1 MLSEPPLH
9 REGGAMAARQ
19 HHDNNVPRDATLPS
33 SLGAFIK
40 KARQDVSMSQRDV
53 EEATNKEVSNG
64 YLSQLE
70 SGKITKPSP
79 HVLYALSS
87 ALSIDYEALMHRA
100 GYILPGA
107 NRAERAPDRP
117 NTYRIENLTSDE
129 EAQLLEYLAF
139 LRAKKK

>member
-1 MLSEPPLH
+1 
-9 REGGAMAARQ
+9 
-19 HHDNNVPRDATLPS
+19 
-33 SLGAFIK
+33 
-40 KARQDVSMSQRDV
+40 MSQRDV

-87 ALSIDYEALMHRA
+87 ALSVDYEALMHRA
-100 GYILPGA
+100 GYILPSA
-107 NRAERAPDRP
+107 SKAEPTKQSRAPTFMID
-117 NTYRIENLTSDE
+117 NLSAE
-129 EAQLLEYLAF
+129 EEGQLLEYLAF

>member
-1 MLSEPPLH
+1 
-9 REGGAMAARQ
+9 MAASQ
-19 HHDNNVPRDATLPS
+19 HHDNNVPRDTTLPS

-87 ALSIDYEALMHRA
+87 VLSVDYEALMHRA

-107 NRAERAPDRP
+107 ARQDRTTTDRV
-117 NTYRIENLTSDE
+117 NTYRIDNLTSDE
-129 EAQLLEYLAF
+129 ETQLLDYLAF